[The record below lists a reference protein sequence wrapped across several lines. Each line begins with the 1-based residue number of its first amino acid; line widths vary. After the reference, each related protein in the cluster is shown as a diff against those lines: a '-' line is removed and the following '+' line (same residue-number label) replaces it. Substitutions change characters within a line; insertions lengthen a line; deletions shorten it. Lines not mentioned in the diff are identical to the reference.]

1 VVATPTDPERRRFTI
16 FLRDAAFPSEFKV
29 IGSAPGERVTG
40 LRLAPGWS
48 KTEKREGYE

>member
-1 VVATPTDPERRRFTI
+1 MEEVHD
-16 FLRDAAFPSEFKV
+16 FLTDAAFPSEFKV